1 MLAQIYAAISYDR
14 YCDMI
19 AAASLPGD
27 LDTINDMLGEDEE
40 RGTFLGNELDQLRK
54 LAKERREA
62 LAKENAAA
70 GETNSHN
77 GKCQSA

>member
-1 MLAQIYAAISYDR
+1 MLAQIYAAIIFDR
-14 YCDMI
+14 YCGMI

-27 LDTINDMLGEDEE
+27 LDTIDEMMNEDEE
-40 RGTFLGNELDQLRK
+40 RGTFLGNELDQLRE
-54 LAKERREA
+54 LAKERGEA

>member
-1 MLAQIYAAISYDR
+1 MLAQIYAAIIFDR
-14 YCDMI
+14 YCGMI

-27 LDTINDMLGEDEE
+27 IDTISEMLTEDEE
-40 RGTFLGNELDQLRK
+40 RGTFLGDELSQLRK
-54 LAKERREA
+54 SANDRREA

-77 GKCQSA
+77 GKCHSA

>member
-1 MLAQIYAAISYDR
+1 MLAQIYAAIIYDR
-14 YCDMI
+14 YCGMI